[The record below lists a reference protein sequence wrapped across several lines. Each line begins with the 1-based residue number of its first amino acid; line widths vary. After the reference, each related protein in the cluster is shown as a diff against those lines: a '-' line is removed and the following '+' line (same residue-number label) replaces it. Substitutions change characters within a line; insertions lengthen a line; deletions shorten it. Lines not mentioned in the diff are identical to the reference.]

1 MSNLNW
7 RINIELNVL
16 NLHLIMLKEVLPAWK
31 TEVFPAWKT
40 EVFQW
45 TFLLS
50 MMPDF
55 HKIWLLR
62 TPYYSRE
69 KLISKEVKGIM

>member
-16 NLHLIMLKEVLPAWK
+16 NLHLIMLKELL
-31 TEVFPAWKT
+31 PAWKT

-62 TPYYSRE
+62 NTPYCSRE